1 MFGLK
6 KLMNSYWKLK
16 PSFTM
21 KRGKKSPEE
30 WRIECKMDETCFI
43 PSSSML
49 NRPKLTRR
57 PVQISHTNSCK
68 YTHKKPNIQQY
79 FRKNTMSNN
88 VIHENYQLRCLQD
101 SKYNILFYITS
112 LQYSRGQTRNQKKYW
127 FSIN

>member
-1 MFGLK
+1 
-6 KLMNSYWKLK
+6 
-16 PSFTM
+16 M

-49 NRPKLTRR
+49 NRPKLTPR

-79 FRKNTMSNN
+79 FSKNTMSNN

-112 LQYSRGQTRNQKKYW
+112 LQYSREQTRNQKKY
-127 FSIN
+127 